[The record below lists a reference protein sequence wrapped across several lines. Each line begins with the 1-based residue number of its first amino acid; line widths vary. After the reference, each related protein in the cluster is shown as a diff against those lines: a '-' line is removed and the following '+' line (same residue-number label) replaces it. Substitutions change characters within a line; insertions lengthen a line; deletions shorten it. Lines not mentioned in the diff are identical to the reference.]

1 MTLFDRSI
9 EASASHEAMRNEQ
22 VARGQLE
29 RQKLLNEMDAEKEK
43 TKLLELQAI
52 TAAVEST
59 GQAKAESQAQA
70 EKMLIECESEIACR
84 SFLMSF
90 GLLAPK
96 DLRLF
101 CLPILYTMSI
111 ADEGYSIN
119 VSLTLN

>member
-1 MTLFDRSI
+1 MTLFDSSI

-29 RQKLLNEMDAEKEK
+29 RQKLLNEMEAEREK

-70 EKMLIECESEIACR
+70 ERMLIECESEIECR
-84 SFLMSF
+84 
-90 GLLAPK
+90 
-96 DLRLF
+96 
-101 CLPILYTMSI
+101 
-111 ADEGYSIN
+111 
-119 VSLTLN
+119 